1 MPTPLRLTHASLHRF
16 KAAYALEGVP
26 LRPFNVII
34 GRNGAGKS
42 TLLEGLQW
50 IDAAIRGTVN
60 TACDRYNGIA
70 DLVNHRYAKG
80 ARGFELHTRLESA
93 EGAFADHHCNVV
105 EVFEDIATV
114 GSERLQIGRP
124 GSSPSE
130 VLWTERHE
138 QDVRFSPQG
147 KFDLSDRLALSRIDE
162 LMVDPQLPLH
172 GSDIAEFWK
181 NAVFLRLEP
190 TDLAQGGILRR
201 PSLAPLLDERGAM
214 LPALIDELG
223 EEGREELAD
232 MLRSVLPDF
241 HGVEVFRGGD
251 SRSGNYALHED
262 IVYRGPAGKKSFRIP
277 SWMLSEGTRRMTAI
291 FALLAHRPGPSLLC
305 IEEVENGL
313 DPISVRKVLGYLK
326 EASLRGVQVLVTT
339 HSPWLLD
346 DVEVDDV
353 LVVRRALGDTTYTR
367 LADDPASQQSDPR
380 VRPGGRYLDL
390 LES

>member
-1 MPTPLRLTHASLHRF
+1 MPSPLRLTHVSLHRF

-26 LRPFNVII
+26 LRPFNVVI

-60 TACDRYNGIA
+60 TACDRYNGVA
-70 DLVNHRYAKG
+70 DLVNHRHAKG
-80 ARGFELHTRLESA
+80 DRGFELHTRLESA
-93 EGAFADHHCNVV
+93 EGAFADHHCNIR

-114 GSERLQIGRP
+114 GSERLRI
-124 GSSPSE
+124 GSSGSAPSE
-130 VLWTERHE
+130 VLWTEEGE
-138 QDVRFSPQG
+138 QDVRFTPQG

-162 LMVDPQLPLH
+162 LVVDPGLPLT
-172 GSDIAEFWK
+172 GSDIAGFWK

-190 TDLAQGGILRR
+190 TDLAQGSTLRR

-214 LPALIDELG
+214 LPALI
-223 EEGREELAD
+223 EELDDDGRQDLVD
-232 MLRSVLPDF
+232 MLHSVLPDF
-241 HGVEVFRGGD
+241 REVEVFRAGD
-251 SRSGNYALHED
+251 SRSGNYALRED
-262 IVYRGPAGKKSFRIP
+262 IIDRGAAGKKTFKIP

-326 EASLRGVQVLVTT
+326 EASLRGVQVIVTT

-346 DVEVDDV
+346 DVDVDDV

-367 LADDPASQQSDPR
+367 LADDPASQRSDPR
-380 VRPGGRYLDL
+380 VRPGGRYIDL
-390 LES
+390 LEF